1 MYYNRRQYYQN
12 PQLHEKSYD
21 NHDDQYQ
28 SSLNDEE
35 HKTYKKQLHSL
46 QDYFAR
52 NRGAEHNEKQQSPH
66 FDDNHQENPEVVN
79 ISTLKDEEEEEKDLM
94 NATQIKKSTLKANRR
109 FGVDEAERAKR
120 MKALRIVLW
129 GMAYQRLLSNSL
141 RDFLRKKN
149 KTFQDWFPR
158 TSFANAGMFQGFLA
172 KHLPTPFLN
181 LFKEKKNLQI
191 VDFQGTLKELDQ
203 KCKLIS
209 EHINN
214 IFTQLQKNL
223 KKEWLP
229 SSFFIFLGAFV
240 QDRSFLPGDYLTSFE
255 IDPTN
260 AHVAASVIYQAFME
274 VFFQKNPIVA
284 DNQIHLAKNEKI
296 HPVKQ
301 RTRALDSKKLPAG
314 TDEDEFEG
322 IVEGFFNKE
331 SLKSFIKDR
340 PALYAKVIAWV
351 HTILDCCYE
360 NTKKH
365 FRASSLDTKKYYMK
379 IEH

>member
-1 MYYNRRQYYQN
+1 
-12 PQLHEKSYD
+12 
-21 NHDDQYQ
+21 
-28 SSLNDEE
+28 
-35 HKTYKKQLHSL
+35 
-46 QDYFAR
+46 
-52 NRGAEHNEKQQSPH
+52 
-66 FDDNHQENPEVVN
+66 
-79 ISTLKDEEEEEKDLM
+79 
-94 NATQIKKSTLKANRR
+94 
-109 FGVDEAERAKR
+109 
-120 MKALRIVLW
+120 
-129 GMAYQRLLSNSL
+129 
-141 RDFLRKKN
+141 
-149 KTFQDWFPR
+149 
-158 TSFANAGMFQGFLA
+158 
-172 KHLPTPFLN
+172 
-181 LFKEKKNLQI
+181 
-191 VDFQGTLKELDQ
+191 
-203 KCKLIS
+203 
-209 EHINN
+209 
-214 IFTQLQKNL
+214 
-223 KKEWLP
+223 
-229 SSFFIFLGAFV
+229 V

-255 IDPTN
+255 IDRFHITRYATLEKMTPDTSKMLIGCYAIIRVMLCRVLMKPWLTFHQFHQDEIDPTN
-260 AHVAASVIYQAFME
+260 AHVVASVIYQAFME

-379 IEH
+379 IEN